1 MICLWI
7 SIVIGF
13 VNDFVI
19 ERFGK
24 ERAGLWARS
33 GLRDSFFFYFGK
45 IALVPGRELPGQID
59 KAHLSRML
67 NPGWKTGI
75 NARWQPGLKG
85 SSVLVTAYL
94 SPPGAVLKGPT
105 RSTPHHSKRQ
115 TGVMGCRGI
124 GGECDCLPCHWHP
137 RHLRTRSSASR
148 TAVGQ

>member
-24 ERAGLWARS
+24 ERAGVWARS
-33 GLRDSFFFYFGK
+33 GLLDSFFYFGK
-45 IALVPGRELPGQID
+45 IALVPDRELPGQMD

-85 SSVLVTAYL
+85 SSVLVPAY
-94 SPPGAVLKGPT
+94 PA
-105 RSTPHHSKRQ
+105 Q
-115 TGVMGCRGI
+115 MN
-124 GGECDCLPCHWHP
+124 
-137 RHLRTRSSASR
+137 
-148 TAVGQ
+148 

>member
-33 GLRDSFFFYFGK
+33 GLRDFFYFEK

-75 NARWQPGLKG
+75 NARWQRGLKG
-85 SSVLVTAYL
+85 SSVLVPAY
-94 SPPGAVLKGPT
+94 PA
-105 RSTPHHSKRQ
+105 Q
-115 TGVMGCRGI
+115 MN
-124 GGECDCLPCHWHP
+124 
-137 RHLRTRSSASR
+137 
-148 TAVGQ
+148 

>member
-33 GLRDSFFFYFGK
+33 GLRDSFFYFGK

-67 NPGWKTGI
+67 NPVENRDKCPLATGT
-75 NARWQPGLKG
+75 KG
-85 SSVLVTAYL
+85 QFCTSEY
-94 SPPGAVLKGPT
+94 KKMY
-105 RSTPHHSKRQ
+105 R
-115 TGVMGCRGI
+115 
-124 GGECDCLPCHWHP
+124 
-137 RHLRTRSSASR
+137 
-148 TAVGQ
+148 

>member
-33 GLRDSFFFYFGK
+33 GLRDSFFYFGK

-85 SSVLVTAYL
+85 SSVLVYKLYQIYIRDHQLCALLIHFAY
-94 SPPGAVLKGPT
+94 K
-105 RSTPHHSKRQ
+105 
-115 TGVMGCRGI
+115 
-124 GGECDCLPCHWHP
+124 P
-137 RHLRTRSSASR
+137 RRDA
-148 TAVGQ
+148 